1 MENIQFLNYLFSLTA
16 VFLSGGALWWTW
28 RLEAKHDMEVK
39 SLYERIRQLSDRIEQ
54 INKGRRLL

>member
-1 MENIQFLNYLFSLTA
+1 MELIQLFNYLFALLA
-16 VFLSGGALWWTW
+16 VVLASGAFWWAW
-28 RLEAKHDMEVK
+28 RIEAKHDIEVK